1 MSSKSEPS
9 GWSGVSF
16 LLSLP
21 VSLCC
26 LLQIKNVPIGSL
38 CCLSANQIINLNSS
52 FSPLSSISAWVHS
65 FCLSHT
71 HAHTHTNTH
80 RVLLHCDGR
89 SIKVLL
95 AGLSLIPAVQVV
107 SMETGGN
114 WSPGLWWWVLKP
126 HYSPLNTE
134 IMKKMF
140 YFGKSFEPFI
150 YLVIIIIK

>member
-16 LLSLP
+16 RLSLP

-38 CCLSANQIINLNSS
+38 CCLSANQIINLDSS

-71 HAHTHTNTH
+71 RAHTHTGCYSTVMGGASKCLSH
-80 RVLLHCDGR
+80 L
-89 SIKVLL
+89 S

-114 WSPGLWWWVLKP
+114 WTPGLWWWVLKP